1 MVCLPFAVV
10 TCRLVG
16 LVVGCGFAL
25 VGFGFAALLGFVV
38 WFIAIVMGSF
48 YGSLIVVAVV
58 VCFPGW
64 LGLCVW

>member
-1 MVCLPFAVV
+1 MSLGWVGGCLWVCF
-10 TCRLVG
+10 G
-16 LVVGCGFAL
+16 
-25 VGFGFAALLGFVV
+25 GFGFAALLGFVV

-64 LGLCVW
+64 LGLRVW